1 MQLYRSSCLR
11 RNLGGRGGGAFTAIT
26 SESAALTLGGGAEGS
41 SRLWRASLISL
52 SGVPVRWTVLRT
64 FRSCST
70 KHGGAGRQRRPHRRI
85 WFGGIDRSGD
95 TTKKGI
101 CIADHHYT
109 SFRSC
114 QFPSI
119 RQSMRKKRAAASRH
133 LRLGVRVD
141 L

>member
-1 MQLYRSSCLR
+1 MNLYRSPCLR
-11 RNLGGRGGGAFTAIT
+11 RTLGGVGGEFTAIT

-70 KHGGAGRQRRPHRRI
+70 KHGGAERQRRSHRRLC
-85 WFGGIDRSGD
+85 FGGIDRSGD
-95 TTKKGI
+95 TTEKES

-114 QFPSI
+114 QYPNI
-119 RQSMRKKRAAASRH
+119 RQSTREKRAAASRH
-133 LRLGVRVD
+133 RRLGVRAD